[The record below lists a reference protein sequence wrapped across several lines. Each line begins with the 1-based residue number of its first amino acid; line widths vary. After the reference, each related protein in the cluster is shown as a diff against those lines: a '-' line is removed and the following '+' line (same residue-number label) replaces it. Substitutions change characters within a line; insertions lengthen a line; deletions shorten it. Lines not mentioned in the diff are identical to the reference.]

1 MELETVD
8 CVLDDIVTR
17 RIAGRSSGLVASEKR
32 LENITPT
39 RILKYN
45 LTENRF
51 ACQKPE
57 RRMRLEISHL
67 PFSPEVRSPYDAFAL
82 RKRYKK
88 NKTRSSLSSSSVT
101 ITPNGIIASLHC
113 AALRLC
119 ARSSSKC
126 DAKHEKNSPHKKSC
140 SKQTTTR
147 TTDVRIH
154 RKHARCMLCSC
165 MEQWLSLELRTANAW
180 SHAIHSPCS
189 ARAHTSSS
197 SSSSSMEIV
206 YLTMAFGSGATNSKL
221 NYVSFRT
228 NCDVMLITW
237 LPDFSLF
244 LSPLSL
250 SPARAR
256 PIRIISIWPKPVGCS
271 RIIDKRDT

>member
-67 PFSPEVRSPYDAFAL
+67 PFSPQVRSARMMRSHCEKDI
-82 RKRYKK
+82 KK

-189 ARAHTSSS
+189 ARAHI
-197 SSSSSMEIV
+197 IV
-206 YLTMAFGSGATNSKL
+206 IIIVVDGNCVLDNGLRFGCNKQQIELRKLSHQLRRDAHHLTAGFFT
-221 NYVSFRT
+221 
-228 NCDVMLITW
+228 
-237 LPDFSLF
+237 FSL
-244 LSPLSL
+244 SSVSL
-250 SPARAR
+250 SRARA
-256 PIRIISIWPKPVGCS
+256 SH
-271 RIIDKRDT
+271 